1 MEAKTIKTTAAA
13 LGIAD
18 ASVRRTLKRWID
30 DAEKSRLFTNAQRS
44 FIQSIKADTVWPDW
58 LDAIWCENYQPRTKD
73 ALKGGIVRAYT
84 PKTNEMIEYKQG
96 VVYAPGLNLL
106 DKTAVV
112 FEGAGEE
119 PEIAVWRKT
128 AEQYR
133 QMYVLAC
140 NERDQLATKLEL
152 AEKTLTEYEAEIDTL
167 RNNADEWE
175 KMSNTDRAKYIE
187 TRKDLEGLEREL
199 ADANAE
205 IAEHASTIK
214 QMRNAM
220 FDMGVKHEKELADAS
235 VEIIE
240 KITDITILK
249 GHLETQKSQLETA
262 DEKLIGAVNQITN
275 LTHERDQEAESA
287 REAFAVWQ
295 EAMAKI
301 EAYEADTWRKRIA
314 DAVKYAFSDYLIP
327 KVVLLAFQSYIYAMY
342 VMRVF
347 AFLNTQVG
355 KRADIA
361 ETYADTVLHEPWFYG
376 MWVLGFFV
384 DGAGFAIAQ
393 KLSEPKYLSDGDT
406 RLTWIGW
413 FFVLQVVID
422 MCYLFGTFHPIIEWF
437 GAVVIVVA
445 PALGIMA
452 YARATFKKGQA

>member
-1 MEAKTIKTTAAA
+1 MEPKTIKTTAAA

-58 LDAIWCENYQPRTKD
+58 LDAIWCENYQPRAKD
-73 ALKGGIVRAYT
+73 ADARVVK
-84 PKTNEMIEYKQG
+84 IEPSR
-96 VVYAPGLNLL
+96 VDAPVATLL
-106 DKTAVV
+106 DKTAGV
-112 FEGAGEE
+112 FDESFANRLQQENDMLNQSLDGF
-119 PEIAVWRKT
+119 
-128 AEQYR
+128 Q
-133 QMYVLAC
+133 
-140 NERDQLATKLEL
+140 
-152 AEKTLTEYEAEIDTL
+152 AEIDRL
-167 RNNADEWE
+167 RV
-175 KMSNTDRAKYIE
+175 
-187 TRKDLEGLEREL
+187 ER
-199 ADANAE
+199 DALQVEVGAANSE
-205 IAEHASTIK
+205 ISEHASTIK
-214 QMRNAM
+214 QMRSAM
-220 FDMGVKHEKELADAS
+220 LDMGVKYEKEKADY
-235 VEIIE
+235 IE
-240 KITDITILK
+240 AAGRNL
-249 GHLETQKSQLETA
+249 LETTQKWSDAKLELETA
-262 DEKLIGAVNQITN
+262 NELHGEQITN
-275 LTHERDQEAESA
+275 LTHERDQESEAA
-287 REAFAVWQ
+287 REAFAAWQ

-361 ETYADTVLHEPWFYG
+361 ETYADTALHEPWFYG

-413 FFVLQVVID
+413 FFALQVVID
-422 MCYLFGTFHPIIEWF
+422 MCYLFGTFLPIIEWF